1 MTSFGLTATSMFEI
15 WTPPSSPPALVDRM
29 VLFLYFLFRPVFF
42 FFFFFPY
49 QGLSSDFNFFMS
61 KDFSIGKELPRKKF
75 DKCVT

>member
-15 WTPPSSPPALVDRM
+15 WTPPWSSPALVDRM

-42 FFFFFPY
+42 FFFSY

-61 KDFSIGKELPRKKF
+61 KDFSIAKELPRKKF